1 MTIVLDGLLDD
12 DDGVVVF
19 AIVVLLLISPD
30 INVQGFVI

>member
-1 MTIVLDGLLDD
+1 MTMVLDGLLD

-19 AIVVLLLISPD
+19 AIVVLLLISSD